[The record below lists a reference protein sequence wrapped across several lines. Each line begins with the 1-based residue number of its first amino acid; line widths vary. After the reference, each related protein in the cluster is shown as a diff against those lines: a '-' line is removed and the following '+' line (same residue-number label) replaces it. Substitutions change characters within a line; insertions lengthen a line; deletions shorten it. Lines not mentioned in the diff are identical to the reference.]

1 MKDGAGRYIG
11 NRDFGTFGNNA
22 ITPASRVTLIGVQA
36 WVEDA
41 RTFRVHV
48 CQHVECMHVTHV
60 NVKHLYFMS
69 ALIYALVP
77 ESCILSSCLLRVY
90 ADVSIH
96 PLRVDAYT

>member
-1 MKDGAGRYIG
+1 MSVNMYMYANTYV
-11 NRDFGTFGNNA
+11 FMY
-22 ITPASRVTLIGVQA
+22 V
-36 WVEDA
+36 
-41 RTFRVHV
+41 
-48 CQHVECMHVTHV
+48 CMHVTHV

-96 PLRVDAYT
+96 PLRVDAYTFVSLCVCSSVEPVHFLPQDSPQ

>member
-48 CQHVECMHVTHV
+48 CQHVHVCKYVCIHVCMHACDTCECKTLVLHECIDLCTCTRI
-60 NVKHLYFMS
+60 LYP
-69 ALIYALVP
+69 V
-77 ESCILSSCLLRVY
+77 ILPPTGIC
-90 ADVSIH
+90 
-96 PLRVDAYT
+96 